1 MPSLES
7 GIRIAHRYV
16 LQERLGDGGHAEV
29 WAAIDSKDQQR
40 VALKFLHAANGG
52 GEEAWQF
59 LQHESSIVHRLDHP
73 GVLHVS
79 APQRDGNTVFLAM
92 EFVGGGNATKLRGAA
107 WQQIVPLLREVAE
120 ILEHVHSRGVVHRDI
135 KTGNVMFTT
144 DGAVR
149 LADFGTSARTGS
161 AAALA
166 VGSPYSSSPQQ
177 LAGESAVIAD
187 DIYGLGALAYELL
200 CSYPPYYPNFD
211 AQRMQNEAPARCI
224 PVHAAPVALIDLVMS
239 MLALQA
245 EQRPDLAQIMQQ
257 LAQISTGAAQ
267 EDFPQEA
274 GSQLIRA
281 VNTSAVLTTP
291 LRERAKIPPSVWLA
305 AAAVLAVLAF
315 VWLPKLAPIPDSK
328 PLQTVVTGKAMPP
341 VVNQPVPN
349 AAANRPAAVV
359 KATPQ
364 DEIAD
369 AILRDLQ
376 AGDAAL
382 TAMKPAE
389 ARAAFQRVLRVQSNH
404 AAAKQGLLAAA
415 ELEQVLTAY
424 AAGTKAEAAGDW
436 AMARS
441 QYESVLKSRRGFQPA
456 LDGMSRLGRLAAAK
470 QLESLLAQGNQAL
483 LTGRVQ
489 LAETAYTAASRMSP
503 THPQVIDGLARV
515 QEIRTNQL
523 NAKDLD
529 SGMQLERAERWNE
542 ALTVYQSALNR
553 DSKLLFAQDGVARVR
568 RRAALD
574 AELADYLARPERLTA
589 SAVRS
594 AADRALARAE
604 ATTPRTTRLAEQMAA
619 LQSKLAVLTVP
630 VRVELRSDNVT
641 RVYVA
646 PLGDLG
652 TFASREVQLPAG
664 NYTIIG
670 RRDGYR
676 DVRHEV
682 SLGPDQK
689 LPALTIVCG
698 DRI

>member
-7 GIRIAHRYV
+7 GTRIAHRYV

-79 APQRDGNTVFLAM
+79 TPQRDGNTVFLAM
-92 EFVGGGNATKLRGAA
+92 EFVGGGNATKLRGAP
-107 WQQIVPLLREVAE
+107 WQQIVPLLREIAQ

-161 AAALA
+161 AAAPA

-177 LAGESAVIAD
+177 LAGEPAVIAD

-200 CSYPPYYPNFD
+200 AAYPPHYPNFD
-211 AQRMQNEAPARCI
+211 AQRMQSEAAARCV

-239 MLALQA
+239 MLALRQ
-245 EQRPDLAQIMQQ
+245 EQRPDLQQIMQQ
-257 LAQISTGAAQ
+257 LTQMPTAVAQQ
-267 EDFPQEA
+267 ELPQEP

-281 VNTSAVLTTP
+281 VNASAVLTTP
-291 LRERAKIPPSVWLA
+291 LRERAKIPPIVWLLAVA
-305 AAAVLAVLAF
+305 ALAALAFFVLPKQVLA
-315 VWLPKLAPIPDSK
+315 PDSSAT
-328 PLQTVVTGKAMPP
+328 QTAVVARPATGVAATTPP
-341 VVNQPVPN
+341 AVN
-349 AAANRPAAVV
+349 AAPKDETV
-359 KATPQ
+359 ATIQ
-364 DEIAD
+364 
-369 AILRDLQ
+369 RDLQ

-382 TAMKPAE
+382 IAMKPAE
-389 ARAAFQRVLRVQSNH
+389 ARAAFQRVLQVQGNH
-404 AAAKQGLLAAA
+404 TAAKQGVLAAA
-415 ELEQVLTAY
+415 ELEQLLTTY

-436 AMARS
+436 ATARAH
-441 QYESVLKSRRGFQPA
+441 YESVLKSRRGFAPA
-456 LDGMSRLGRLAAAK
+456 ADGINRLGKLAAAK

-489 LAETAYTAASRMSP
+489 LAETAYASASRLSP
-503 THPQVIDGLARV
+503 QHPQVVDGLARV

-529 SGMQLERAERWNE
+529 TGMQLERAERWNE
-542 ALTVYQSALNR
+542 ALAVYQTALSR

-589 SAVRS
+589 SAVRL
-594 AADRALARAE
+594 AAGRALARAE
-604 ATTPRTTRLAEQMAA
+604 ATTPRTARLAEQMAT
-619 LQSKLAVLTVP
+619 LQSKLSVLTVP
-630 VRVELRSDNVT
+630 VRVELRSDNFT

-652 TFASREVQLPAG
+652 TFVSREVQLPAG
-664 NYTIIG
+664 SYTIIG

-682 SLGPDQK
+682 NLGPAQN
-689 LPALTIVCG
+689 LTALTIVCG

>member
-40 VALKFLHAANGG
+40 VALKFLHAGNGG
-52 GEEAWQF
+52 SEEAWQF
-59 LQHESSIVHRLDHP
+59 LQHESSIVHRLNHP

-79 APQRDGNTVFLAM
+79 TPQRDGNTVFLAM
-92 EFVGGGNATKLRGAA
+92 EFVGGGNATKLRGAP
-107 WQQIVPLLREVAE
+107 WQQIVPLLVQISEV
-120 ILEHVHSRGVVHRDI
+120 LEHVHSRGIVHRDI

-200 CSYPPYYPNFD
+200 CAYPPHYPNFD
-211 AQRMQNEAPARCI
+211 AQRMQNEAPGRCI

-245 EQRPDLAQIMQQ
+245 EQRPNLAQIMQQ

-267 EDFPQEA
+267 QDLPHEA

-281 VNTSAVLTTP
+281 VSASSVLTTP
-291 LRERAKIPPSVWLA
+291 LRERAKIPSSVWLA

-315 VWLPKLAPIPDSK
+315 VFLPKLVPIPDSK
-328 PLQTVVTGKAMPP
+328 PSRTAANGKVTPP
-341 VVNQPVPN
+341 VADSSNPGTT
-349 AAANRPAAVV
+349 ASRPAAETN
-359 KATPQ
+359 KTPR
-364 DEIAD
+364 DDTAA
-369 AILRDLQ
+369 AIGRDLQ

-382 TAMKPAE
+382 IAMKPAE

-404 AAAKQGLLAAA
+404 PAAKQGVLASA
-415 ELEQVLTAY
+415 ELEHVLTTY

-436 AMARS
+436 ATARVH
-441 QYESVLKSRRGFQPA
+441 YESVLKSRRGFQPA
-456 LDGMSRLGRLAAAK
+456 LEGMSRLGKLAATK
-470 QLESLLAQGNQAL
+470 QLESLLVQGNQAL
-483 LTGRVQ
+483 LTGSVQ
-489 LAETAYTAASRMSP
+489 LAETSYAAASRLSP
-503 THPQVIDGLARV
+503 THPQVVDGLTRV

-529 SGMQLERAERWNE
+529 AGMQLERAERWNE
-542 ALTVYQSALNR
+542 ALAVYQSALSR

-589 SAVRS
+589 AAVRQ
-594 AADRALARAE
+594 AAGRALARAD
-604 ATTPRTTRLAEQMAA
+604 ATTPRSARLAEQMAA
-619 LQSKLAVLTVP
+619 LQSKLTVLTVP

-664 NYTIIG
+664 SYTIIG

-689 LPALTIVCG
+689 LTALTIVCG